1 MCYRPRVITITHRA
15 VASFALTLSLAI
27 PSAAHA
33 QAANESLGAADSHGK
48 VKGTPLLAEMKSL
61 HSAIKP
67 EFANVHPRV
76 YFTAPELKNLRTKLH
91 GAESASWKKELA
103 DLRVF
108 RGDPPP
114 PPAEKRRAQN
124 DVAFA
129 IAEGAF
135 AYQMERD
142 TPQGPKILAATK
154 KYMDAAV
161 SYDIWGYSFSKPN
174 VDLAAGHLLYGMG
187 VGYDLLYND
196 LTPAERDKYRATIA
210 RHGELLY
217 QAFAP
222 RKGRA
227 YAYSQ
232 NHTFIPMSGLAVA
245 AYSVYGE
252 VPEAKQWAALTRA
265 IYDRVLAT
273 YSQDGYYYEGYEYWI
288 FSTPW
293 IIHFLDAHKHATG
306 EDLFDQPG
314 LRNTHLYAAHALLPG
329 GQSMFDLG
337 DVFEGPIT
345 RNKIGDD
352 YERSHPNGHFESNYN
367 ILYDLAARY
376 HSSEIQGVAD
386 WMKSQGHTGQEPW
399 WSLVWHDASVPSQPM
414 SKLDPYHHFKD
425 MDVAFWRTDW
435 SANATA
441 IAFKCGPPEGHHT
454 LDDVKKF
461 PDFHLEQGH
470 VHPDVASFILFAH
483 GQYLTGDSGYAGTPK
498 TIEHNTLVVDGRG
511 QGNEGGHDAWHNT
524 DPTRI
529 NNIRIT
535 SATFSRTGFSIT
547 GDATS
552 AYAPELG
559 LTTFTRTI
567 SLSKPGRI
575 DVADTVALS
584 SAKKLTEVLHT
595 DTTFKTLSPTEHTTT
610 VGNATLHA
618 VSKASV
624 PVTPAV
630 ESNIVMG
637 PGKPGSV
644 DKGTLEPRG
653 ERLVINTTA
662 PATALTFNWSLTY

>member
-1 MCYRPRVITITHRA
+1 MAISASA
-15 VASFALTLSLAI
+15 V
-27 PSAAHA
+27 A
-33 QAANESLGAADSHGK
+33 QAANESLGPADSHGK

-61 HSAIKP
+61 HSTIKP

-76 YFTAPELKNLRTKLH
+76 YFTNPELDALRTKVH
-91 GAESASWKKELA
+91 GPEAAAWKKELA

-135 AYQMERD
+135 AFQMERN
-142 TPQGPKILAATK
+142 TPQGAKILAATK
-154 KYMDAAV
+154 KYMEAAV

-174 VDLAAGHLLYGMG
+174 TDLAAGHLLYGLG
-187 VGYDLLYND
+187 VAYDLLYND
-196 LTPAERDKYRATIA
+196 LTPAERDTYRATLA
-210 RHGELLY
+210 RHGDLMY
-217 QAFAP
+217 KYFAP
-222 RKGRA
+222 KPGRA

-232 NHTFIPMSGLAVA
+232 NHTFIPMAGLAVA
-245 AYSVYGE
+245 AYAVYGE
-252 VPEAKQWAALTRA
+252 VPEAKQWAALSRA

-288 FSTPW
+288 FATPW
-293 IIHFLDAHKHATG
+293 LIHFLDAHKHATG

-345 RNKIGDD
+345 RARIGED
-352 YERSHPNGHFESNYN
+352 YERSHPDGHFESNYN
-367 ILYDLAARY
+367 ILYDLAARF

-386 WMKSQGHTGQEPW
+386 WMKSLGHTGQEPW
-399 WSLVWHDASVPSQPM
+399 WTLVWHDSSVASMPM
-414 SKLDPYHHFKD
+414 AKLEPYHHFKD
-425 MDVAFWRTDW
+425 MDVAFWRSDW
-435 SANATA
+435 GPNATA
-441 IAFKCGPPEGHHT
+441 VAFKCGPPEGHHT
-454 LDDVKKF
+454 VLDVKKF

-511 QGNEGGHDAWHNT
+511 QGIEGGHDAWHGT
-524 DPTRI
+524 DPARI
-529 NNIRIT
+529 DHIHIT
-535 SATFSRTGFSIT
+535 SANFTRVGFDIT
-547 GDATS
+547 GDAAA

-559 LTTFTRTI
+559 LTKFTRHI
-567 SLSKPGRI
+567 WLAKPGRM
-575 DVADTVALS
+575 DVADTIELNS
-584 SAKKLTEVLHT
+584 GKKLTEVLHT
-595 DTTFKTLSPTEHTTT
+595 DTKFMTVSPTEHATK
-610 VGNATLHA
+610 VGGVTLHA
-618 VSKASV
+618 ADKASV
-624 PVTPAV
+624 PVTATV
-630 ESNIVMG
+630 ESNVVMG

-644 DKGTLEPRG
+644 DKGSLEPRG
-653 ERLVINTTA
+653 ERLVINTNS
-662 PATALTFNWSLTY
+662 PATAMTFNWSLSF